1 MKQLRQ
7 RFWHWK
13 HRKQDRWWT
22 WTHYCVASPGEWGI
36 TWTCAPTT
44 SQRNHSTQAWQAW
57 AAKRQLHFQE
67 APQHEW
73 QLTKAV
79 FFFFKFEMLFIAPTP
94 TAHIMWKSEN
104 VGVSFLL
111 STCGFYTSNSG
122 HQDWQ
127 QAPIP
132 TEPAHLLRKAT
143 FRPTCRHLFDSFG
156 ERPHEPCNVQESL
169 NSVNFLYFLGL
180 LCLIYFLSLVSVLA
194 LSRREYFSLEDIV
207 HKAKHQCSQKIWWTR
222 ESLFIVFKMFGIWFK
237 SLHVMRI

>member
-1 MKQLRQ
+1 MS
-7 RFWHWK
+7 
-13 HRKQDRWWT
+13 D
-22 WTHYCVASPGEWGI
+22 S
-36 TWTCAPTT
+36 
-44 SQRNHSTQAWQAW
+44 SQR
-57 AAKRQLHFQE
+57 L
-67 APQHEW
+67 
-73 QLTKAV
+73 
-79 FFFFKFEMLFIAPTP
+79 FFFFLSLKCCLSPPTP
-94 TAHIMWKSEN
+94 TARITWKSEN

-207 HKAKHQCSQKIWWTR
+207 HKAKHQCSQKI
-222 ESLFIVFKMFGIWFK
+222 
-237 SLHVMRI
+237 

>member
-79 FFFFKFEMLFIAPTP
+79 FFFLSLKCCLSPPPPLHASCGSQRMLESVFFFQLVGSIHQTQVIRTGNKHLYPLSQFTCSEKRLLDQLVGICLIALVRDL
-94 TAHIMWKSEN
+94 MN
-104 VGVSFLL
+104 LV
-111 STCGFYTSNSG
+111 
-122 HQDWQ
+122 
-127 QAPIP
+127 
-132 TEPAHLLRKAT
+132 T
-143 FRPTCRHLFDSFG
+143 FRR
-156 ERPHEPCNVQESL
+156 
-169 NSVNFLYFLGL
+169 
-180 LCLIYFLSLVSVLA
+180 A
-194 LSRREYFSLEDIV
+194 
-207 HKAKHQCSQKIWWTR
+207 WT
-222 ESLFIVFKMFGIWFK
+222 L
-237 SLHVMRI
+237 